1 MANEIWV
8 RLKPLNERKG
18 IRLQRY
24 GIYGMRF
31 EEKRG
36 WYIVPAVLEMA
47 DGSTIDIAAKL
58 RTIRNDNDDRDSPLA
73 FDVMTAEEAKRL
85 DADER
90 KAAIERVA
98 AVDARPLK
106 AVDVTP
112 TDTHGDLPVTEERGQ
127 AKRGRPRKSPPAGV

>member
-8 RLKPLNERKG
+8 RLKPRNERRG
-18 IRLQRY
+18 IVLQRFA
-24 GIYGMRF
+24 IYGMRF

-36 WYIVPAVLEMA
+36 WYIVPATLEMA
-47 DGSTIDIAAKL
+47 DGSTVDIAAKL
-58 RTIRNDNDDRDSPLA
+58 RKIRNDNEDPDSPLA
-73 FDVMTAEEAKRL
+73 FDVMTAEEAKKL

-106 AVDVTP
+106 AVDITP
-112 TDTHGDLPVTEERGQ
+112 TDTHGDSPVTEERGQ
-127 AKRGRPRKSPPAGV
+127 KQRGRLRKNPASGV